1 MFSRNTKSKIPILY
15 LVGFFR
21 QNNHDFTNSEFFHFW
36 PIFEWILFE
45 IFLIGFFRGKM
56 LWMVNR
62 FVKICN
68 EQVKRAQNLIPTFET
83 PKSPYSREIWT
94 FLWSYLTTRN
104 NYAAWNKTWDM
115 IKGVPFR
122 SIFDA
127 WKKKIIFSG
136 ENLSNASLHYESG
149 RLAHNCRNKEKKSA
163 LLQRKHFVLFKH
175 E

>member
-1 MFSRNTKSKIPILY
+1 MSSPWPLNENTNFRISELLTTTKFLEFWIFHFSTNFRMDFVWFISY
-15 LVGFFR
+15 WVFFR
-21 QNNHDFTNSEFFHFW
+21 E
-36 PIFEWILFE
+36 
-45 IFLIGFFRGKM
+45 KM
-56 LWMVNR
+56 LWMVNK

-68 EQVKRAQNLIPTFET
+68 EQTKRIQNLIPTFGT
-83 PKSPYSREIWT
+83 SKSPYSREIWT

-127 WKKKIIFSG
+127 WKKDNLFR

-149 RLAHNCRNKEKKSA
+149 RLAHNCMNKEKNEN
-163 LLQRKHFVLFKH
+163 LF
-175 E
+175 